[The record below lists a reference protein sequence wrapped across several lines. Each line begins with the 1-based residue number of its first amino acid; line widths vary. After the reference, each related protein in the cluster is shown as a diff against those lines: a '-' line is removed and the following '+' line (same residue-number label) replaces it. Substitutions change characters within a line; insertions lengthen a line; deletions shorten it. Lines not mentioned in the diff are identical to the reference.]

1 MSVRRMSWA
10 AEEGIWY
17 PRGVLWIEEEQAYS
31 FVLYS
36 KYAETVTLLLYREDD
51 IVKPCFTYT
60 FDYLKNKTGRT
71 WHCRI
76 PKVAAGG
83 AQYYAYSISGPLPN
97 WRFEWHSFRPEKILV
112 DPYAKALYFPPT
124 FDRAAAIHSG
134 GNAGLAPL
142 GVITADDH
150 GAFDWGAGKVPTHEA
165 DLIIYELHVKG
176 FTADASSGLDAD
188 KRGTYAGLIQK
199 ISYLKRLGITA
210 VELMPIFQYDPQEGS
225 CWGYMPLSFFAPH
238 HAYASSKNL
247 CKPHDE
253 FRDMVKALHQA
264 GIEVIL
270 DVVYNHTCEGDET
283 GPVYSYKGIDNSTY
297 YMISSDP
304 YHPYAN
310 FAGTG
315 NTLNCANRHVRRVIL
330 DSMRYWAKEMH
341 VDGFRFD
348 LASIYS
354 RNPDG
359 SINFDDPPIFGAISA
374 DPELSR
380 LRLIAEPWDA
390 AGGFQLGHSFP
401 GLTWLQWN
409 GRFRDDLRRF
419 VRGDSGMVTTLMQR
433 LYGSDDLFPDDRMN
447 AYHPYQSVN
456 YITAHDGFT
465 MYDLVSYNQKRNWA
479 NGENNRDGMDENFS
493 WNCGWEGDA
502 LVPSAVVSLRKR
514 QIKNFCCLLLLAN
527 GTPML
532 RAGDEFMNSQGGNN
546 NPYNQDNRTNWLDW
560 EKLDENQDLLRFFQ
574 RMIAFRKSHPALSRS
589 RFWRDDVHWYG
600 PGGMVDMSSDS
611 HTLAFCLHG
620 HSQGDDDLY
629 VMINGYW
636 QGIYFAIQEGTV
648 DQWKRVVDTAAA
660 GPLDFAD
667 PPESLS
673 SLDYLLGPRSVVV
686 LIRPAI

>member
-1 MSVRRMSWA
+1 MSWA
-10 AEEGIWY
+10 AEEGIGY
-17 PRGVLWIEEEQAYS
+17 PRGVSWVEEEQAYN

-36 KYAETVTLLLYREDD
+36 KYAETVTLLLYRQDD
-51 IVKPCFTYT
+51 IVTPCFKYT
-60 FDYLKNKTGRT
+60 FDYLKNKTERT

-76 PKVAAGG
+76 PKAATGG
-83 AQYYAYSISGPLPN
+83 AKYYAYSISGPRPN
-97 WRFEWHSFRPEKILV
+97 WRFEWHSFDPQKILL
-112 DPYAKALYFPPT
+112 DPYAKAVYFPPA
-124 FDRAAAIHSG
+124 FDRAAAVRSG
-134 GNAGLAPL
+134 SNAGLAPL
-142 GVITADDH
+142 GVITADDQ
-150 GAFDWGAGKVPTHEA
+150 GAFDWGAEKAPTHEA

-176 FTADASSGLDAD
+176 FTADASSGVDRD

-199 ISYLKRLGITA
+199 IPYLKGLGITA

-225 CWGYMPLSFFAPH
+225 CWGYMPLGFFAPH
-238 HAYASSKNL
+238 HAYASSKDL
-247 CKPHDE
+247 CRQHDE
-253 FRDMVKALHQA
+253 FREMVKALHQA
-264 GIEVIL
+264 GIEVLL
-270 DVVYNHTCEGDET
+270 DVVYNHTCEGNER
-283 GPVYSYKGIDNSTY
+283 GPIYSYKGIDNSTY

-304 YHPYAN
+304 YHPYAD

-315 NTLNCANRHVRRVIL
+315 NTLNCPNRYVRRVIL

-359 SINFDDPPIFGAISA
+359 SINFDDPPIFGAIST
-374 DPELSR
+374 DPEISR

-390 AGGFQLGHSFP
+390 AGGFQLGRSFP

-419 VRGDSGMVTTLMQR
+419 VRGDSGMVTALMQR
-433 LYGSDDLFPDDRMN
+433 LYGSDDLFPGDRMN
-447 AYHPYQSVN
+447 AYHPYQSIN
-456 YITAHDGFT
+456 YITCHDGFT
-465 MYDLVSYNQKRNWA
+465 MNDLVSYNQKRNWA

-502 LVPSAVVSLRKR
+502 LVPSSVVSLRKR
-514 QIKNFCCLLLLAN
+514 QMKNFCCLLLIAN

-560 EKLDENQDLLRFFQ
+560 EMLNKNQDLFRFFQ

-589 RFWRDDVHWYG
+589 RFWREDVHWYG
-600 PGGMVDMSSDS
+600 PGRMVDMSPDS

-620 HSQGDDDLY
+620 RSQGDDDLY

-636 QGIYFAIQEGTV
+636 HGINFVIQEGAV
-648 DQWKRVVDTAAA
+648 DQWKRVVDTAAD

-667 PPESLS
+667 SPESLN
-673 SLDYLLGPRSVVV
+673 SLDYLVGPRSVVV
-686 LIRPAI
+686 LIRPSV

>member
-1 MSVRRMSWA
+1 MSWA
-10 AEEGIWY
+10 AREGFPF
-17 PRGVLWIEEEQAYS
+17 PRGVSWVEEEQAYN

-51 IVKPCFTYT
+51 IVNPCFKYT

-71 WHCRI
+71 WHCRL
-76 PKVAAGG
+76 PAAKIGG
-83 AQYYAYSISGPLPN
+83 AKYYAYSISGPRPN
-97 WRFEWHSFRPEKILV
+97 WRFEWHSFDPQKILL
-112 DPYAKALYFPPT
+112 DPYAKAVYFPPA

-134 GNAGLAPL
+134 SNAGLAPL
-142 GVITADDH
+142 GVITADDR
-150 GAFDWGAGKVPTHEA
+150 GAFDWGADKAPAHEA

-176 FTADASSGLDAD
+176 FTVDASSGLDAN

-199 ISYLKRLGITA
+199 IPYLKQLGVTA
-210 VELMPIFQYDPQEGS
+210 VELMPVFQYDPQEGS

-238 HAYASSKNL
+238 HGYASSKDL
-247 CKPHDE
+247 CGQLDE
-253 FRDMVKALHQA
+253 FREMVKALHQA
-264 GIEVIL
+264 GIEVLL
-270 DVVYNHTCEGDET
+270 DVVYNHTCEGDER
-283 GPVYSYKGIDNSTY
+283 GPIYSYKGIDNSTY

-310 FAGTG
+310 YAGTG
-315 NTLNCANRHVRRVIL
+315 NTLNCANRFVRRVIL
-330 DSMRYWAKEMH
+330 DSMRYWASEMH

-359 SINFDDPPIFGAISA
+359 SINYDDPPIFGAIST
-374 DPELSR
+374 DPEIAR

-390 AGGFQLGHSFP
+390 AGGFQLGRSFP

-409 GRFRDDLRRF
+409 GGFRDDLRRF
-419 VRGDSGMVTTLMQR
+419 VRGDSGMVTAVMRR

-447 AYHPYQSVN
+447 AYHPYQSIN
-456 YITAHDGFT
+456 YITSHDGFT
-465 MYDLVSYNQKRNWA
+465 MNDLVSYNQKRNGA
-479 NGENNRDGMDENFS
+479 NGENNRDGMDKNLS
-493 WNCGWEGDA
+493 WNCGWEGDS
-502 LVPSAVVSLRKR
+502 LVPSPVVSLRKR
-514 QIKNFCCLLLLAN
+514 QVKNFCCLLLMAN

-560 EKLDENQDLLRFFQ
+560 QKLNENQDVSRFFQ
-574 RMIAFRKSHPALSRS
+574 RMIAFRKSHPAVSRS
-589 RFWRDDVHWYG
+589 RFWREDVHWYG
-600 PGGMVDMSSDS
+600 PGGMVDMSTDS

-620 HSQGDDDLY
+620 QSQGDDDLY

-636 QGIYFAIQEGTV
+636 QGINFVIQEGAV
-648 DQWKRVVDTAAA
+648 GQWKRVVDTAADS
-660 GPLDFAD
+660 PLDFAD
-667 PPESLS
+667 PPAALG